1 MKMNLREALIIEAVR
16 TPIGRHAGVL
26 SQVRPDDLAAVVLRE
41 VVKRAG
47 VDPKLVEEVY
57 LGCANQ
63 AGEDNRD
70 VARMALLLAGFPS
83 QVAGVTLNR
92 LCASGLA
99 AVNAASRA
107 IKVGEGD
114 VYVAGGVE
122 SMSRAPLA
130 VSKAESAFPYGNLTM
145 YDTTLGWRFPNP
157 KLQEM
162 FPLESMGETAENIA
176 ELEKE
181 ITREQQDC
189 FALES
194 HRRAVAAMD
203 GGKFAQEIVP
213 VVIPQKKGE
222 PIVVD
227 ADEHP
232 RRDTSLEKL
241 GALKPAYRKG
251 GTVTAGNASGI
262 NDGAAALLLT
272 SKEKARELGV
282 KPKVRIVASAAS
294 GVDPRTMGYGPIPA
308 TEKALERAGLTIDD
322 IGLVELNEAF
332 AVQALAVMRRAG
344 FRHEITN
351 VNGGAVALGHPL
363 GASGARIMTTLIHEM
378 ARRAPNEQRPY
389 YGLATLCVGVGQGEA
404 TIVEW
409 VGD

>member
-1 MKMNLREALIIEAVR
+1 MNMNLREAVIIEAVR

-41 VVKRAG
+41 VVIRAG

-70 VARMALLLAGFPS
+70 VARMALLLAGFPL

-122 SMSRAPLA
+122 SMSRAPWA
-130 VSKAESAFPYGNLTM
+130 VPKAESAFPYGNLTM

-222 PIVVD
+222 PIVVE

-308 TEKALERAGLTIDD
+308 TEKALERAGLKIDD
-322 IGLVELNEAF
+322 IGLIELNEAF

-344 FRHEITN
+344 FRHELTN

-363 GASGARIMTTLIHEM
+363 GASGTNGSAPPM
-378 ARRAPNEQRPY
+378 A
-389 YGLATLCVGVGQGEA
+389 GLP
-404 TIVEW
+404 
-409 VGD
+409 